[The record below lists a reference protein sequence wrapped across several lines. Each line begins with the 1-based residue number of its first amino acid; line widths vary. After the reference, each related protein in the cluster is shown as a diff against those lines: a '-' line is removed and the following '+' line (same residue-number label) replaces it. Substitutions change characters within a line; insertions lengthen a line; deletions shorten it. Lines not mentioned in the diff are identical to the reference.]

1 MAINTVYTTL
11 PQSGINFNLAYP
23 VATTASTATSS
34 SLENPSPPWVV
45 GTMELGSVATE
56 WVFCIAGG
64 TVAAGDFVVITTATF
79 TATAVTSTLARA
91 ALGGMC
97 GVAGAAVTVGQFFWV
112 CRKGYITG
120 ANVATSATAF
130 TALHTTATAG
140 RLDSNSTANTTAT
153 ISPVVGLATAA
164 SNTANV
170 VMSGSIYVSALD

>member
-1 MAINTVYTTL
+1 MVQSVNTTL
-11 PQSGINFNLAYP
+11 PQSGINFANVYP

-34 SLENPSPPWVV
+34 SLENPSPPWLV
-45 GTMELGSVATE
+45 GTVELGSSGTE
-56 WVFCIAGG
+56 WIFCIAGG
-64 TVAAGDFVVITTATF
+64 TVAAGDFVIITTATF

-97 GVAGAAVTVGQFFWV
+97 GIAGGAATVGQFLWV

-120 ANVATSATAF
+120 ANVATSASAF

-140 RLDSNSTANTTAT
+140 RLDSGSSANTTAT